1 MSVTKN
7 TVMAV
12 YDNSTAANYKSWAQ
26 AIGTLMAS
34 IGWTKLPSAT
44 GSLALASCANASA
57 DGVSSTGACT
67 VYTFTATQS
76 SFATFVG
83 LAFTVAGFTT
93 AANNGTWTCVASTS
107 TTITLANASGVAETH
122 AATCSGDCGQ
132 VAWANISV
140 VPVQVALPNALVN
153 FRGAWFR
160 NTAYAQGDVVNDGGA
175 SYLCNAAQPANIV
188 ITGISTTTGVTTIT
202 FASQADAGTNNWVG
216 LCINIAGYSA
226 GNVGNNGDFVITS
239 NTSTTATFTNASGTS
254 AGSSAA
260 TLLSFNSGPGTKHTG
275 TAVYSNIA
283 AASTSVKWLPY
294 NYEIWTNSASPYVG
308 TLPYYIQFLYHN
320 SGSRTGPEIYL
331 THGTSASSSTGV
343 LSGNQ
348 FNGSSAAQL
357 RTAML
362 GNSAGGNNGTA
373 LYEMDICGGVSNFSL
388 SLWRNFA
395 SAGPVFFIDYCK
407 DQNGNDLDSYYFVGL
422 VTRSTTVLSQ
432 CVFKPGS
439 GTMNPFGSTGAAET
453 TMPAIHT
460 VLTSSICNGL
470 TPASPIF
477 PCPGWIGNP
486 TLGAVVL
493 RNADCTDGEL
503 INVVLYGAPHTYLV
517 CKNPS
522 IAVAGVG
529 VIAMRWENA

>member
-1 MSVTKN
+1 
-7 TVMAV
+7 
-12 YDNSTAANYKSWAQ
+12 
-26 AIGTLMAS
+26 
-34 IGWTKLPSAT
+34 
-44 GSLALASCANASA
+44 
-57 DGVSSTGACT
+57 
-67 VYTFTATQS
+67 
-76 SFATFVG
+76 
-83 LAFTVAGFTT
+83 
-93 AANNGTWTCVASTS
+93 
-107 TTITLANASGVAETH
+107 
-122 AATCSGDCGQ
+122 
-132 VAWANISV
+132 
-140 VPVQVALPNALVN
+140 
-153 FRGAWFR
+153 
-160 NTAYAQGDVVNDGGA
+160 
-175 SYLCNAAQPANIV
+175 
-188 ITGISTTTGVTTIT
+188 
-202 FASQADAGTNNWVG
+202 
-216 LCINIAGYSA
+216 
-226 GNVGNNGDFVITS
+226 
-239 NTSTTATFTNASGTS
+239 
-254 AGSSAA
+254 
-260 TLLSFNSGPGTKHTG
+260 
-275 TAVYSNIA
+275 
-283 AASTSVKWLPY
+283 
-294 NYEIWTNSASPYVG
+294 
-308 TLPYYIQFLYHN
+308 
-320 SGSRTGPEIYL
+320 
-331 THGTSASSSTGV
+331 
-343 LSGNQ
+343 
-348 FNGSSAAQL
+348 
-357 RTAML
+357 
-362 GNSAGGNNGTA
+362 
-373 LYEMDICGGVSNFSL
+373 MDICGGVSNFSL